1 MHTLGTMVRIRVL
14 GTLEAEDESGAVDLG
29 GPRQRAVLALLL
41 VARGDVVPVDRL
53 VDDLW
58 HGAPPARAVGALQA
72 YISNLRRAL
81 EPRRA
86 PRADSTVLVSRA
98 PGYALTLPS
107 SAVDA
112 WEFES
117 LVRSAAGTGR
127 ADLERALGLWRGP
140 AFAEVAGEHWAL
152 AEIARLEELRVV
164 ARERVVAAAVAS
176 GDAAG
181 AVLDAQSL
189 TRDHPLREEGWRL
202 LALALHRS
210 GRQAD
215 ALAALREARGRLAS
229 ELGLDPGPG
238 LTELEHR
245 ILTGTVPSAPAPA
258 PAPVPVDTAPAP
270 WFLGRAAEL
279 ATLTDLMSDPGTPVV
294 LLGGDAG
301 SGKSSLL
308 RRFRRTLH
316 AAGWQVAVGR
326 CPEVDGAPPA
336 WAWVEILRALRETV
350 DPGAE
355 ADALAPLLADDRS
368 HAARPDD
375 PSGRFLL
382 HRAVADYLGTVRDHG
397 PLAVVLDD
405 VHRADEDTLSIL
417 VRLAQQRSPILLI
430 LAFRPDEVDANLENC
445 FADLA
450 SLQPTR
456 IRLGGLGP
464 DESAELIRHVSGRD
478 PDPDVLRALADR
490 TGGNPFYL
498 QESARLLD
506 SEGELVATSEVPE
519 GVRDVLRRRI
529 ARLPELTVS
538 VLRLAAVVG
547 RESDVDVLTRAAEV
561 GEDAVFDALES
572 GVIAGL
578 LGEPRAGTVR
588 FTHALVRDTL
598 YSDLTRLRRSRWHA
612 RVGSALEEL
621 RPHDVAALAHHFTE
635 ALSAA
640 TARQALDHNVA
651 AAAQAADRYAH
662 DAEIGFLNDALRAA
676 DRLPPDA
683 AASVDERV
691 DILTELSRTQLAA
704 GIGLDGARSRKRALE
719 LARDAGRTDLAVRVL
734 AFVDT
739 PTPWINRRYGEVDT
753 AVVDLIETLLRDEE
767 PEPAVRCRLLV
778 TLVHEIGAEDHERT
792 GAAVREAEVLAR
804 DLDDPVLLGLVL
816 CAVHAG
822 TGSPTSTLGD
832 QVIGDELLRI
842 GDRTQLPVFTML
854 GHHLL
859 AEIASGNGDIPAI
872 EHHMGLQS
880 ELADRYRFQQAQATR
895 QMNRAMVAHLTGDL
909 AAAERHYEQGHELM
923 VRAGLDADSVFALA
937 VFTLRL
943 TEGRAGEFEA
953 VIATVDSAA
962 TDVLADLHALAL
974 LGNGKPEQARQVR
987 RHLRPVRRDFFH
999 SLMMSLRGIVVAGL
1013 GERDEAAAVHAELS
1027 PYSGQIGGGDTAAFA
1042 VGPVDTILGDLEMLL
1057 GRTGAARTHYAAA
1070 LALAER
1076 CGCPAWIDA
1085 ARTRVTTHPS
1095 EFQVGH

>member
-1 MHTLGTMVRIRVL
+1 MLRIRVL
-14 GTLEAEDESGAVDLG
+14 GTLEAEDESGTVDLG

-41 VARGDVVPVDRL
+41 VARGEVVPVDRL
-53 VDDLW
+53 IDDLW
-58 HGAPPARAVGALQA
+58 HGAPPPRAVGALQA

-81 EPRRA
+81 EPHRA

-98 PGYALTLPS
+98 PGYALTLPPS
-107 SAVDA
+107 GVDA
-112 WEFES
+112 WEVEN
-117 LVRSAAGTGR
+117 LVRSTADTGR
-127 ADLERALGLWRGP
+127 ADLERALSLWRGP

-164 ARERVVAAAVAS
+164 ARERLVASALAS

-181 AVLDAQSL
+181 AVLDAQTL
-189 TRDHPLREEGWRL
+189 TREHPLREEVWRL

-215 ALAALREARGRLAS
+215 ALAALREARGRLAN
-229 ELGLDPGPG
+229 ELGLDPGPA
-238 LTELEHR
+238 LTELER
-245 ILTGTVPSAPAPA
+245 QILTGTVPAAPAPA
-258 PAPVPVDTAPAP
+258 PALAAGPVDTTPPP
-270 WFLGRAAEL
+270 WFLGRSEEL
-279 ATLTDLMSDPGTPVV
+279 ATLTDLMADPGTPVV

-336 WAWVEILRALRETV
+336 WAWVEILRALAEKV
-350 DPGAE
+350 DPGTETA
-355 ADALAPLLADDRS
+355 ALAPLLSDDRS
-368 HAARPDD
+368 HAARPDA

-382 HRAVADYLGTVRDHG
+382 HRAVADYIGTVREHG

-405 VHRADEDTLSIL
+405 VHRADEDTLAIL

-430 LAFRPDEVDANLENC
+430 LAFRPDEVDPNLENC

-464 DESAELIRHVSGRD
+464 EDSAELIRHVAGRD
-478 PDPDVLRALADR
+478 PDPDTLRALADR

-498 QESARLLD
+498 QESARLLA

-547 RESDVDVLTRAAEV
+547 RESDIDVLTRAAEID
-561 GEDAVFDALES
+561 EDAVFDALES

-612 RVGSALEEL
+612 RVGTALEEL
-621 RPHDVAALAHHFTE
+621 RPHDVTALAHHFTE

-662 DAEIGFLNDALRAA
+662 DAEIAFLDNALRAA

-691 DILTELSRTQLAA
+691 ELLTELSRTQLAA
-704 GIGLDGARSRKRALE
+704 GSGLAGSRSRRRALA
-719 LARDAGRTDLAVRVL
+719 LARDAGRTDLAIRVL

-753 AVVDLIETLLRDEE
+753 AVVDQLEALLRHEQL
-767 PEPAVRCRLLV
+767 EPAVRCRLLV

-792 GAAVREAEVLAR
+792 GSAVREAETLAR

-832 QVIGDELLRI
+832 HVIGDELLRI

-872 EHHMGLQS
+872 EHHMGIQS
-880 ELADRYRFQQAQATR
+880 ELADRYQFQQAQATR
-895 QMNRAMVAHLTGDL
+895 EMSRAMVAHLTGDL
-909 AAAERHYEQGHELM
+909 AAAERHYGRGHELM
-923 VRAGLDADSVFALA
+923 TRAGLDADSVFALA
-937 VFTLRL
+937 QFTLRL
-943 TEGRAGEFEA
+943 TEGRAGELEA
-953 VIATVDSAA
+953 VIETVDSAA
-962 TDVLADLHALAL
+962 TDVIADLHALAL
-974 LGNGKPEQARQVR
+974 LGNRKPDRAREVR

-999 SLMMSLRGIVVAGL
+999 SLMMSLRGIVVAQL

-1027 PYSGQIGGGDTAAFA
+1027 PYSGRIGGGDTAAFA
-1042 VGPVDTILGDLEMLL
+1042 VGPVDTILGDLEVLL
-1057 GRTGAARTHYAAA
+1057 DRPEDARTHYAAA
-1070 LALAER
+1070 LELAER
-1076 CGCPAWIDA
+1076 CGCPAWVEA

>member
-1 MHTLGTMVRIRVL
+1 MVRIRVL
-14 GTLEAEDESGAVDLG
+14 GTLEAEDEAGAVDLG

-41 VARGDVVPVDRL
+41 VARGAVVPVDRL

-58 HGAPPARAVGALQA
+58 HGAPPPRAVGALQA

-81 EPRRA
+81 EPHRA

-98 PGYALTLPS
+98 PGYALILPTS
-107 SAVDA
+107 GVDA
-112 WEFES
+112 WEFEN
-117 LVRSAAGTGR
+117 LIRSAGADTAR
-127 ADLERALGLWRGP
+127 TDLERALSLWRGP
-140 AFAEVAGEHWAL
+140 AFAEVAGEQWAL
-152 AEIARLEELRVV
+152 TEIARLEELRVV
-164 ARERVVAAAVAS
+164 ARERLVTAALAA

-181 AVLDAQSL
+181 AALDAQALS
-189 TRDHPLREEGWRL
+189 REHPLREEGWRL
-202 LALALHRS
+202 LALALHRG

-215 ALAALREARGRLAS
+215 ALAALREARNRLAG

-238 LTELEHR
+238 LTELER
-245 ILTGTVPSAPAPA
+245 QILTGTVPSAPVPEHAG
-258 PAPVPVDTAPAP
+258 VPVDTTPSP
-270 WFLGRAAEL
+270 LFLGRTEEL
-279 ATLTDLMSDPGTPVV
+279 TTLTALTTAPGTPVV

-308 RRFRRTLH
+308 RRFRRTLD

-355 ADALAPLLADDRS
+355 AAALAPLLSDDRS
-368 HAARPDD
+368 HSARADA

-417 VRLAQQRSPILLI
+417 VRLAQQRPPILLI
-430 LAFRPDEVDANLENC
+430 LAFRPDEVDAKLENC

-456 IRLGGLGP
+456 IRLNGLGP
-464 DESAELIRHVSGRD
+464 EDSAELIRQVSGRD
-478 PDPDVLRALADR
+478 PDPDTLHALADR

-529 ARLPELTVS
+529 ARLPELAVS

-547 RESDVDVLTRAAEV
+547 RESDIDVLTRAAEV
-561 GEDAVFDALES
+561 DEDTVFDALES

-612 RVGSALEEL
+612 RVGAALEEL

-635 ALSAA
+635 ALSAT

-662 DAEIGFLNDALRAA
+662 DAEIGFLDNALRAA

-683 AASVDERV
+683 SASVDERV
-691 DILTELSRTQLAA
+691 ELLTELSRTQLAA
-704 GIGLDGARSRKRALE
+704 GSGLAGSRSRNRALAI
-719 LARDAGRTDLAVRVL
+719 ARDAGRTDLAIRAL

-739 PTPWINRRYGEVDT
+739 PTPWINRRYGAVDA
-753 AVVDLIETLLRDEE
+753 AVVEQIETLLRDEDL
-767 PEPAVRCRLLV
+767 EPAMRCRLLV

-792 GAAVREAEVLAR
+792 GSAVREAEALAR

-816 CAVHAG
+816 SAVHAG

-832 QVIGDELLRI
+832 HVIGDELLRI
-842 GDRTQLPVFTML
+842 GDETQLPVFTML

-872 EHHMGLQS
+872 EHHMSIQS

-895 QMNRAMVAHLTGDL
+895 QMSRAMVAHLTGDL
-909 AAAERHYEQGHELM
+909 DAAEQHYVRGHELM
-923 VRAGLDADSVFALA
+923 TRAGLDADSVFALS

-943 TEGRAGEFEA
+943 TEGRVGELEP
-953 VIATVDSAA
+953 VIATIDSAA
-962 TDVLADLHALAL
+962 ADVIVDLHALTL
-974 LGNGKPEQARQVR
+974 LANGKPDRAREVR
-987 RHLRPVRRDFFH
+987 RDHRPVRRDFFH

-1013 GERDEAAAVHAELS
+1013 GERGEAESVYTELS
-1027 PYSGQIGGGDTAAFA
+1027 PYSGQIGGGDTAAFV
-1042 VGPVDTILGDLEMLL
+1042 VGPVDTILGDLALLL
-1057 GRTGAARTHYAAA
+1057 GRPEEARTHYAAA

-1076 CGCPAWIDA
+1076 CGCPAWVAA

-1095 EFQVGH
+1095 EFQVDH